1 MILVAADRLKLNIV
15 TLFDALSPLQN
26 NPYNLI
32 VQQRLSIL
40 HRKHDVIVYLPCT
53 VVPFA
58 YLSFIYPPILIRRPR
73 GKTTGNCEFKNT
85 RPSSVARKVARPD
98 GNLKW

>member
-15 TLFDALSPLQN
+15 TLFNALSPLQN

-58 YLSFIYPPILIRRPR
+58 YLSFIHPPILLSFAKVI
-73 GKTTGNCEFKNT
+73 GT
-85 RPSSVARKVARPD
+85 RPTLASMASQKHKCRTIEAA
-98 GNLKW
+98 GS

>member
-32 VQQRLSIL
+32 VQERLSIL

-53 VVPFA
+53 VVRFA
-58 YLSFIYPPILIRRPR
+58 YLSFIHPPILIRRPR
-73 GKTTGNCEFKNT
+73 GKTTGNCE
-85 RPSSVARKVARPD
+85 
-98 GNLKW
+98 LKRGPWWQRGIKAVPWPI